1 MYMLAMHSL
10 AGCAGSTQFASTDS
24 SSGLGVSIAPVSA
37 ANGVEEVAYSTS
49 LTATGGKLPYSW
61 SVTSGTLPAGLNLN
75 SLTGVISGAP
85 QNSGTFSF
93 AVTVVD
99 SSSPMQSAVAD
110 LSITILPSPVAIVTS
125 NLPSG
130 QIGGGYSATLVALG
144 GASPYTWA
152 LIAGALPSGLSLS
165 SGGVISGTPS
175 ASGSSSF
182 TVQVKDA
189 ANNTATQPLSI
200 SVAASLVISSTTVAG
215 GQVGSAYSTTLQA
228 TGGTA
233 PYSWSLAS
241 GALPSGLSLSSG
253 GVISGTPS
261 ASGSSSF
268 TVQVKDAANNTATQ
282 SLRISVAASL
292 VISSTTVAGGQVSS
306 AYSTTLQATGGT
318 APYSWSLASGALPSG
333 LSLSSGGVI
342 SGTPSASGSSSF
354 TVQVKDAA
362 NNTATQS
369 LSISVAASLVIS
381 STTVAG
387 GQVGSAYSTTLQ
399 ATGGT
404 APYSWSLASGALPS
418 GLSLSSGGVISGT
431 PSASGSSSFTVQ
443 VKDAANNTAT
453 QALSISV
460 AAASLVI
467 SSTTVAGGQVSSAY
481 STTLQATGGTAP
493 YSWSLA
499 SGALPSGL
507 SLSSGGVISG
517 TPSASGSSSFTVQV
531 KDAANNTAT
540 QALSIS
546 VAAASLVISS
556 TTVAGGQVSSA
567 YSTTLQ
573 ATGGT
578 APYSWSL
585 ASGALPSGLS
595 LSSGGVISGTPSASG
610 SSSFTVQVKDAA
622 NNTATQPLSISVAAS
637 LVISSTTVAGGQVG
651 SAYSTTLQATGGT
664 APYSWSLTS
673 GALPSGLSLSSGGVI
688 SGTPSASGSSSFTVQ
703 VKDAA
708 NNTATQPLS
717 ISVAAASSTTLI
729 TSDSLLNTG
738 TPASVTYAAPGSNSG
753 IAIVTPK
760 SGGSNQLWEFYPDPF
775 SIGSGSGTINMAY
788 SGNGSITSTVNLT
801 GLNNQGVNAYPF
813 IFYGGD
819 PYGDQIGGQ
828 PPQFPAQ
835 LDTMSSLIADVNYS
849 LSGTF
854 GGDIDVL
861 FDEWLIPTANYT
873 GGISGALEVEIL
885 PYYSFVDSSTAGLPT
900 FTAAVTVNGTTT
912 NMEFYEYVS
921 GLGAGN
927 DVVFSPVSN
936 HGIISGEVRFNML
949 DFLNEAT
956 TATGLSSSWFLAGIE
971 LGTEFGDGPTEN
983 FTFTVTKLDIEQ
995 TLTTGN

>member
-1 MYMLAMHSL
+1 MRRAYRSGLIAVVTLMISFLALTAVAAPTLASQRDRNDFRERHKSLTITTSSL
-10 AGCAGSTQFASTDS
+10 ATGQENS
-24 SSGLGVSIAPVSA
+24 S
-37 ANGVEEVAYSTS
+37 YSFTM
-49 LTATGGKLPYSW
+49 TAQGGMPPYTW
-61 SVTSGTLPAGLNLN
+61 AITSGALPGGLDLN
-75 SLTGVISGAP
+75 TSTGTVTGIPTTSGRFSLQILVE
-85 QNSGTFSF
+85 
-93 AVTVVD
+93 D
-99 SSSPMQSAVAD
+99 SSSPAEKAQAV
-110 LSITILPSPVAIVTS
+110 LSLTIS
-125 NLPSG
+125 
-130 QIGGGYSATLVALG
+130 
-144 GASPYTWA
+144 GASPQPVP
-152 LIAGALPSGLSLS
+152 PSTS
-165 SGGVISGTPS
+165 TP
-175 ASGSSSF
+175 
-182 TVQVKDA
+182 
-189 ANNTATQPLSI
+189 PSI
-200 SVAASLVISSTTVAG
+200 STTAI
-215 GQVGSAYSTTLQA
+215 
-228 TGGTA
+228 TGGT
-233 PYSWSLAS
+233 
-241 GALPSGLSLSSG
+241 
-253 GVISGTPS
+253 
-261 ASGSSSF
+261 
-268 TVQVKDAANNTATQ
+268 
-282 SLRISVAASL
+282 
-292 VISSTTVAGGQVSS
+292 
-306 AYSTTLQATGGT
+306 
-318 APYSWSLASGALPSG
+318 
-333 LSLSSGGVI
+333 
-342 SGTPSASGSSSF
+342 
-354 TVQVKDAA
+354 
-362 NNTATQS
+362 
-369 LSISVAASLVIS
+369 
-381 STTVAG
+381 
-387 GQVGSAYSTTLQ
+387 
-399 ATGGT
+399 
-404 APYSWSLASGALPS
+404 
-418 GLSLSSGGVISGT
+418 
-431 PSASGSSSFTVQ
+431 
-443 VKDAANNTAT
+443 
-453 QALSISV
+453 
-460 AAASLVI
+460 
-467 SSTTVAGGQVSSAY
+467 
-481 STTLQATGGTAP
+481 
-493 YSWSLA
+493 
-499 SGALPSGL
+499 
-507 SLSSGGVISG
+507 
-517 TPSASGSSSFTVQV
+517 
-531 KDAANNTAT
+531 
-540 QALSIS
+540 
-546 VAAASLVISS
+546 
-556 TTVAGGQVSSA
+556 
-567 YSTTLQ
+567 
-573 ATGGT
+573 
-578 APYSWSL
+578 
-585 ASGALPSGLS
+585 
-595 LSSGGVISGTPSASG
+595 
-610 SSSFTVQVKDAA
+610 
-622 NNTATQPLSISVAAS
+622 
-637 LVISSTTVAGGQVG
+637 VG

-708 NNTATQPLS
+708 NNTATQRLS
-717 ISVAAASSTTLI
+717 ISVAAAPTPVPTPTPVQPSSTTLI

-738 TPASVTYAAPGSNSG
+738 TPASVTYTAPGSNSG

-995 TLTTGN
+995 TKNSQ